1 MGKILLILFIIFSL
15 SFQVQSQ
22 EDEITTTETVSV
34 VNVEVPVRVFLKGE
48 AVDHLKKSD
57 FKLYEGGEEQEING
71 FYLKRKKIRIQNQPP
86 KLEKRGITLKPRYFV
101 LVFRITKFNEQLQ
114 KGLDYIFSNILNEY
128 DQLMVFINNKSV
140 FFKSLSNMKSAR
152 EILMKAMK
160 EESQKARFRLLKY
173 LKKVEDELSLSRI
186 QSLLGRGDYHLPDEI
201 IRFLQ
206 KYLLIWDDYSRNYL
220 TPNVDRYY
228 YFSQHLEKIKKEKWV
243 INFYQIE
250 MFPKLSIT
258 GQLMEQVRDL
268 VGAMQSSF
276 RPEDNVKAKTISAL
290 LRDID
295 SALHTTKNFPGDEIS
310 KLFYKVDA
318 TFHTIL
324 IFVNH
329 GLLHQDLQYKRIS
342 TEIESSLR
350 EITKRTGG
358 SLEATGNL
366 EKALNNIED
375 KEDIYY
381 ILTYAPRN
389 PQKVGKVKVEVKNKN
404 YRIIYDN
411 QMRADYIMSYLKR
424 KKLEIPDIY
433 IKSMTFEKNALS
445 FIIENYLQKEHNK
458 KNTGH
463 IQVKIQIQDPH
474 NQICYDKVKIITTQ
488 KKFFSISIKFPW
500 MKKGR
505 YDIILQVTD
514 MLSRKSAS
522 DFLQPTIY

>member
-1 MGKILLILFIIFSL
+1 MSRMLLIIAIIYSL
-15 SFQVQSQ
+15 SFGVQSQ

-48 AVDHLKKSD
+48 AVDHLKKTD

-71 FYLKRKKIRIQNQPP
+71 FYLKRKKIRIQNQSP
-86 KLEKRGITLKPRYFV
+86 KIEKGEPILKSRYFV

-114 KGLDYIFSNILNEY
+114 KGLDYVFNKLLMEN
-128 DQLMVFINNKSV
+128 DQLMVFINNKSI

-152 EILMKAMK
+152 EILMKVMK
-160 EESQKARFRLLKY
+160 EESKKARVRLLTY
-173 LKKVEDELSLSRI
+173 LKKVENELSLSRI

-201 IRFLQ
+201 IRFFQ
-206 KYLLIWDDYSRNYL
+206 KYLLIWNDYSRNYL

-258 GQLMEQVRDL
+258 GQFMEQVRDL

-329 GLLHQDLQYKRIS
+329 DLLHQDLQYKRIS

-366 EKALNNIED
+366 EKALDNIED

-389 PQKVGKVKVEVKNKN
+389 PQN
-404 YRIIYDN
+404 RIIYDD
-411 QMRADYIMSYLKR
+411 QMRADYIMAYLKR

-445 FIIENYLQKEHNK
+445 FIIENYLQKEQNK
-458 KNTGH
+458 INNGH
-463 IQVKIQIQDPH
+463 VKIKIQIQDPH
-474 NQICYDKVKIITTQ
+474 NRICYNKVKTITTQ
-488 KKFFSISIKFPW
+488 QDCFSISIKFPW

-514 MLSRKSAS
+514 MLSGKSAS

>member
-1 MGKILLILFIIFSL
+1 MGRILLIIAIIYSL
-15 SFQVQSQ
+15 SFGVQSQ

-34 VNVEVPVRVFLKGE
+34 VNVEVPVRIFLKGE

-71 FYLKRKKIRIQNQPP
+71 FYLKRKKIRIQDQPATI
-86 KLEKRGITLKPRYFV
+86 EKGEPILKSRYFV

-114 KGLDYIFSNILNEY
+114 KGLDYVFNKLLMEN
-128 DQLMVFINNKSV
+128 DQLMVFINSKSI

-152 EILMKAMK
+152 EILMKVME
-160 EESQKARFRLLKY
+160 EESKKARVRLLTY

-206 KYLLIWDDYSRNYL
+206 KYLLIWNDYSRNYL
-220 TPNVDRYY
+220 TPDVDRYY
-228 YFSQHLEKIKKEKWV
+228 YFSQHLEKIKKDKWV

-258 GQLMEQVRDL
+258 GPLMEQVRDL

-310 KLFYKVDA
+310 KLFYKVNA

-358 SLEATGNL
+358 SLEATANL
-366 EKALNNIED
+366 EKALDNIED

-404 YRIIYDN
+404 YRIIYDD
-411 QMRADYIMSYLKR
+411 QMRADYIMAYLKR

-433 IKSMTFEKNALS
+433 IKSMTFEQNALS
-445 FIIENYLQKEHNK
+445 FIIENYLQKEQNK
-458 KNTGH
+458 INNGH
-463 IQVKIQIQDPH
+463 VKIKIQIQDLH
-474 NQICYDKVKIITTQ
+474 NQICYDKVKTIITQ
-488 KKFFSISIKFPW
+488 KNFFSISIKFPW

-514 MLSRKSAS
+514 MLSGKSAS